1 MSFVRKEPGIFSKSQ
16 ISICFSRFAKG
27 VLMSDSTPTRYH
39 PVLVA
44 LHWLIALL
52 VFAALAA
59 GFFLKGLPNEPA
71 KWAPLGIHMSIGQ
84 IILFLM
90 IARLIIR
97 FVTRRPAPADTGN
110 KLLNMA
116 AGLVH
121 ALLYISVIAMA
132 VAGMGTAA
140 QAGLNQPGASLPE
153 DFFAYPARY
162 GHGYTAIVLLVLI
175 AVHVGA
181 WAYHQFLKKD
191 NLFARMWFGNR

>member
-1 MSFVRKEPGIFSKSQ
+1 
-16 ISICFSRFAKG
+16 
-27 VLMSDSTPTRYH
+27 MSDSTPTRYH
-39 PVLVA
+39 PFLVA

-71 KWAPLGIHMSIGQ
+71 KWAPLGIHMRVGQ

-90 IARLIIR
+90 IARLITR
-97 FVTRRPAPADTGN
+97 FVTKRPAPADTGSS
-110 KLLNMA
+110 LLNRA

-121 ALLYISVIAMA
+121 GLLYVAVIAMA
-132 VAGMGTAA
+132 IAGMGTVA

-153 DFFAYPARY
+153 DFFAFPARY

-175 AVHVGA
+175 GVHVGA
-181 WAYHQFLKKD
+181 WAYHQFFKKD
-191 NLFARMWFGNR
+191 NLFARMWFGKR